1 MENLKTKIQFLVNL
15 YKLRNLSQAE
25 VYAKK
30 ILRENPNVVFLYNI
44 LGLILNDLHKIDDAI
59 DCFQRGLQIN
69 PENKDNA
76 LISLLDAIKPS
87 ISLNKIPNNLPLF
100 RTVFLPIRSSA

>member
-15 YKLRNLSQAE
+15 YKSRNLSQAE
-25 VYAKK
+25 AYAKK
-30 ILRENPNVVFLYNI
+30 ILRENPNIVFLYNI

-76 LISLLDAIKPS
+76 LIY
-87 ISLNKIPNNLPLF
+87 NNLGSIYF
-100 RTVFLPIRSSA
+100 YRENYFIKQEAFVSESNPI